1 MGLRVKNSSGRV
13 KCMRKKY
20 VIGLDF
26 GSLSARGVL
35 VALNNGKILTEAVTA
50 YKRGILSATDVGSK
64 ELPPDTV
71 LVDALD
77 YWYALRQLTGKLIE
91 QSGVD
96 PKEIGAMGID
106 FTASTVLPVDRNLIP
121 LSEKAEYRWHFHAY
135 TKLWKH
141 HSASPWAEQLT
152 ELLKKYD
159 RELLAV
165 YGNRISAECLIP
177 KVLEIFEKDRKV
189 YDGAAYFLE
198 AADWL
203 LCKLTGKQIRSASF
217 ALCKGLWREKQG
229 YPEAGLFAEIA
240 PELENIPEQK
250 LGAKNALYIYPW
262 EKAGTLTEE
271 AAEEL
276 KLCADT
282 IVTGAQMDAHAG
294 LPALGITDAGKVL
307 LVVGTSTG
315 IIFQGKSRK
324 EIQGLCSI
332 ADYCDLPELIGYA
345 AGQASTG
352 DCLEWFI
359 KNSVP
364 GYCQEQARE
373 AGKDIFSWL
382 SEQAEKL
389 KPGQNGLLALD
400 WWNGNRSCLAD
411 QELSGL
417 ILGLGLETRPEEI
430 YRALLEACAF
440 GVKRIFKEVEQYGIP
455 LKEIHACGGITQ
467 KNPLFM
473 QIYADVTGKKIIVH
487 RCEQAPALGMA
498 IYAAAA
504 LPSVKGGYGSGAEE
518 GPQTEAVRHA
528 ALSAASANM
537 QSRDFEVYTPQ
548 EEYHR
553 VYESMGEEFDRLYD
567 YFGMENH
574 VMKKLKQRQW

>member
-1 MGLRVKNSSGRV
+1 MYE
-13 KCMRKKY
+13 KKY

-71 LVDALD
+71 LVDAMD

-229 YPEAGLFAEIA
+229 YPEAGL
-240 PELENIPEQK
+240 L
-250 LGAKNALYIYPW
+250 
-262 EKAGTLTEE
+262 
-271 AAEEL
+271 
-276 KLCADT
+276 
-282 IVTGAQMDAHAG
+282 
-294 LPALGITDAGKVL
+294 
-307 LVVGTSTG
+307 
-315 IIFQGKSRK
+315 
-324 EIQGLCSI
+324 
-332 ADYCDLPELIGYA
+332 
-345 AGQASTG
+345 
-352 DCLEWFI
+352 
-359 KNSVP
+359 
-364 GYCQEQARE
+364 
-373 AGKDIFSWL
+373 
-382 SEQAEKL
+382 
-389 KPGQNGLLALD
+389 
-400 WWNGNRSCLAD
+400 
-411 QELSGL
+411 
-417 ILGLGLETRPEEI
+417 
-430 YRALLEACAF
+430 
-440 GVKRIFKEVEQYGIP
+440 
-455 LKEIHACGGITQ
+455 
-467 KNPLFM
+467 
-473 QIYADVTGKKIIVH
+473 
-487 RCEQAPALGMA
+487 
-498 IYAAAA
+498 
-504 LPSVKGGYGSGAEE
+504 
-518 GPQTEAVRHA
+518 
-528 ALSAASANM
+528 
-537 QSRDFEVYTPQ
+537 
-548 EEYHR
+548 
-553 VYESMGEEFDRLYD
+553 
-567 YFGMENH
+567 
-574 VMKKLKQRQW
+574 QR

>member
-71 LVDALD
+71 LVDAMD

-229 YPEAGLFAEIA
+229 YPEANRVWQFGETKHF
-240 PELENIPEQK
+240 
-250 LGAKNALYIYPW
+250 YIIMV
-262 EKAGTLTEE
+262 E
-271 AAEEL
+271 
-276 KLCADT
+276 
-282 IVTGAQMDAHAG
+282 
-294 LPALGITDAGKVL
+294 
-307 LVVGTSTG
+307 VV
-315 IIFQGKSRK
+315 
-324 EIQGLCSI
+324 
-332 ADYCDLPELIGYA
+332 
-345 AGQASTG
+345 
-352 DCLEWFI
+352 
-359 KNSVP
+359 
-364 GYCQEQARE
+364 
-373 AGKDIFSWL
+373 
-382 SEQAEKL
+382 
-389 KPGQNGLLALD
+389 
-400 WWNGNRSCLAD
+400 
-411 QELSGL
+411 
-417 ILGLGLETRPEEI
+417 
-430 YRALLEACAF
+430 
-440 GVKRIFKEVEQYGIP
+440 
-455 LKEIHACGGITQ
+455 
-467 KNPLFM
+467 M
-473 QIYADVTGKKIIVH
+473 
-487 RCEQAPALGMA
+487 
-498 IYAAAA
+498 
-504 LPSVKGGYGSGAEE
+504 
-518 GPQTEAVRHA
+518 
-528 ALSAASANM
+528 
-537 QSRDFEVYTPQ
+537 
-548 EEYHR
+548 
-553 VYESMGEEFDRLYD
+553 
-567 YFGMENH
+567 
-574 VMKKLKQRQW
+574 